1 MTDDLHAPLGQSKP
15 VKRRFPFV
23 RATAYLTIGLLV
35 LSLLG
40 FAGWTFMVDDPLGG
54 EPIAIASADVRVRNA
69 VKKPDEP
76 PIRVQAAAVTDV
88 STSDAAP
95 PSMPTGTRI
104 VTIIDGTSGKRQNV
118 VVPEFNEKNAAPE
131 DRLIERPRQGTLP
144 KAGPEGPRAAK
155 SNPAKHAIP

>member
-1 MTDDLHAPLGQSKP
+1 MTDDLHAPLGLSKP

-54 EPIAIASADVRVRNA
+54 EPMAIANADMRVRNA

-88 STSDAAP
+88 STLDSAP

-104 VTIIDGTSGKRQNV
+104 VTIIDGRSGKRQDV
-118 VVPEFNEKNAAPE
+118 VVPE
-131 DRLIERPRQGTLP
+131 
-144 KAGPEGPRAAK
+144 
-155 SNPAKHAIP
+155 